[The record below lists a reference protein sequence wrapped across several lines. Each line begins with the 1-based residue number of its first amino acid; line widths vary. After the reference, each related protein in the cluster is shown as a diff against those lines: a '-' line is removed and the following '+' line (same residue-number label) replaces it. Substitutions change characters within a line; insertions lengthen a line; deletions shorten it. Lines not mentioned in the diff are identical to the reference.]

1 MGNKRKIKKRQIK
14 IWKNEKIDIKKLEKK
29 AKKEK
34 RKKYKKEIKEIKIK
48 AEEKVSDLNRK
59 KRMRNAIL
67 IYTMIF
73 GALIFRIG
81 WLQFVMG
88 AELHSMAYIQQTLD
102 RSVNPRR
109 GTIYDATG
117 ENILAISSTVET
129 VTVNPTNIS
138 KENKEKVAK
147 ALSDIFN
154 LDYDSTLKRVSKRSS
169 IETIVKKVDKEKAD
183 ELRTWLVDNN
193 ITAGINIDEDTKRY
207 YPNNSLASQVIG
219 FCGSDNQGLDGI
231 EVIYEKEL
239 KGEKG
244 KINKVIDAKGGEISK
259 EGENY
264 VEAVDGND
272 LVLSIDAIVQGIAE
286 KYLTEACID
295 NKCTDGG
302 NIIIMNPQTGDILAM
317 AGYPNYNLNQP
328 YEPNTEE
335 LKSSWSTLSQGDKT
349 KALQQMWRNKAVSN
363 TYEPGSTFKL
373 ITTSA
378 ALEEGLASVD
388 KEGEFCC
395 TGGIEIAGVRIKCWR
410 YYRPHGSES
419 LRQALMNSCNPVFI
433 GLGQKIGVSKYY
445 TYLNKFGLLKR
456 TGIDLPGEA
465 GSIFLKEEKVGP
477 VELATI
483 AFGQRFEITPL
494 QLITAVSS
502 IANGGTYV
510 KPRIVKKIINSQT
523 GEVTDIPVEKQ
534 ERVISKETAKN
545 VLSMM
550 QSVVEEGTGRN
561 AQVEGYNIGGKTG
574 TSEDGVNTNKYVTSF
589 MGVGPTTNPE
599 VVILVTLYNPTGEG
613 GHQGGAVAA
622 PIGGKVL
629 AEVLPYLEAQKD
641 NIKEEN
647 IKKDI
652 EVPNIEGL
660 TIDEAKKRLKE
671 VNLNISIEDMEEKEG
686 TEIITQQLPKA
697 GIKVKEG
704 VAIIAYN

>member
-29 AKKEK
+29 SKKEK
-34 RKKYKKEIKEIKIK
+34 RKKYKQEIKEIKIK

-534 ERVISKETAKN
+534 ERVISEETAKN